1 MPTKRPTRTW
11 NDYYKNHQAPLSNLL
26 LHAEYLGRVL
36 IRRPKK
42 LLEIGCGPADH
53 SLFIKKLCPRM
64 QLYLV
69 DSDRAL
75 LDTVTKR
82 HGAKIADAFCV
93 DVLDRGAV
101 AGLPKVDLT
110 VSQGL
115 LEHFADAD
123 FARVIANFAPVTK
136 RMLHSVPADTYQ
148 HQDFG
153 NEVLRSQAEL
163 TGLLER
169 VCPYRFRV
177 RRAFDP
183 GIRTKRLLIQENG
196 YRGWPALRFLLFGS
210 CHLLIDVDYTKPRA
224 GNGT

>member
-1 MPTKRPTRTW
+1 MPAKRTKRTW
-11 NDYYKNHQAPLSNLL
+11 SDYYQNHQAPLSNLL

-36 IRRPKK
+36 IRRPKT

-53 SLFIKKLCPRM
+53 SLFIKKLCPGM

-75 LDTVTKR
+75 LDTVTR
-82 HGAKIADAFCV
+82 QHGAKIANAFHV
-93 DVLDRGAV
+93 NVLNRGAV

-123 FARVIANFAPVTK
+123 LARVIANFAPVTK

-163 TGLLER
+163 NEFLER
-169 VCPYRFRV
+169 VCPYQFKV

-196 YRGWPALRFLLFGS
+196 YRGWQALRFLLFGS

-224 GNGT
+224 SSGT